1 VAAVNSNPRV
11 RVAAAALVLACAGS
25 IACSA
30 RANPHA
36 AKIKNPVIPT
46 PESLTAGT
54 GVHLTR
60 EI

>member
-1 VAAVNSNPRV
+1 VLGRS
-11 RVAAAALVLACAGS
+11 LVQPG
-25 IACSA
+25 
-30 RANPHA
+30 RTPT